1 MTQVPMRL
9 FAYTQS
15 PEIQTSLESCSFL
28 RTTILT
34 TPLPPTVELRMR
46 FDGDIDRI
54 YWAAM
59 MENLTQTREHITKLC
74 LTDDGRKQT
83 LQDAQ
88 LLSLRSLL
96 ALIAHQWL
104 ANPNPVSPRD
114 IFKIHSAVA
123 HMDPKAPQSFP
134 KSLMGEL
141 EKALPYLDQTS
152 TDHPIL
158 AAGLAFLTFCTD
170 TRFSP
175 WSARAISYLYL
186 FRGGW
191 DVRGMIVPDATLR
204 ANLHAYET
212 ALEESLSRGNATPFL
227 NLYTQAVRDNL
238 TAILDRMKKNTLAN
252 PLPPS
257 TGVLSA
263 RQRDILLYLSNPDA
277 SITNRIVQKK
287 YGVSQITASR
297 DLSGL
302 LSLGFCVARGKGRSV
317 RYSRM

>member
-15 PEIQTSLESCSFL
+15 PHIQTALESCSFL

-59 MENLTQTREHITKLC
+59 MEHMAQTREHITKLC

-83 LQDAQ
+83 HADDL
-88 LLSLRSLL
+88 LLSFRRMI
-96 ALIAHQWL
+96 ALVAHQWL
-104 ANPNPVSPRD
+104 ANPDPVSNRD

-123 HMDPKAPQSFP
+123 HMDPTAPQSFP

-141 EKALPYLDQTS
+141 EKALPYIDQTS
-152 TDHPIL
+152 SDHPIL
-158 AAGLAFLTFCTD
+158 AAGLAFLTFRTD

-175 WSARAISYLYL
+175 WTARIISYLYL

-204 ANLHAYET
+204 TNLRAYET
-212 ALEESLSRGNATPFL
+212 ALEESLNRGNATPFL
-227 NLYTQAVRDNL
+227 DLYTQAVRDNL
-238 TAILDRMKKNTLAN
+238 AAIVTRMKEKTLAN

-257 TGVLSA
+257 TGVLTP
-263 RQRDILLYLSNPDA
+263 RERDILLYLSNPDA
-277 SITNRIVQKK
+277 SITNTIVRKK

-297 DLSGL
+297 DLSRL
-302 LSLGFCVARGKGRSV
+302 LSLGFVVARGKGRSV